1 MSRRLVPERERCF
14 ESAAGSSGDSVPE
27 ADGSLSGSED
37 MEAGGVCVRAS
48 VCESAR
54 ERVLCPREV
63 RPSEGSGRARCET
76 KYERWMRRT
85 HTSKQ
90 ASKQDNEQGTHSAA
104 RSTHKH
110 EKRKNEKTARTR
122 AISTNTAARRNPSHP
137 TWRPASRRDPRVP
150 LLELLDGPAYISWRA
165 LERQAPAKCAE
176 RERERTQIQFKLKRC
191 CR

>member
-37 MEAGGVCVRAS
+37 MEAGCVCVRAS

-63 RPSEGSGRARCET
+63 RPSEGGGRARCET
-76 KYERWMRRT
+76 KYERWMRRA
-85 HTSKQ
+85 HEQASKQ
-90 ASKQDNEQGTHSAA
+90 ASEQDNEQGTHSAA

-150 LLELLDGPAYISWRA
+150 LLELLETA
-165 LERQAPAKCAE
+165 LRTSVGHWRQAPAKCAE
-176 RERERTQIQFKLKRC
+176 RERERRFNSS
-191 CR
+191 